1 MKVVFEGRAFREL
14 RQWAETDP
22 KTVKK
27 IFRLIDDIDRDPF
40 HGLGFPEPLK
50 HELAG
55 FGRDRSTRKID
66 SSMKLPMVSFGLP
79 LARHITIDIKL
90 LILIEFRQCS

>member
-1 MKVVFEGRAFREL
+1 MQVLFEVRAFHEL

-40 HGLGFPEPLK
+40 HGLGWPEPLK
-50 HELAG
+50 YELSG
-55 FGRDRSTRKID
+55 FWSRQINAKDRLVYEVRDDVIRIGSCKTHYGDR
-66 SSMKLPMVSFGLP
+66 
-79 LARHITIDIKL
+79 
-90 LILIEFRQCS
+90 

>member
-1 MKVVFEGRAFREL
+1 MKVIFEGRAFREL
-14 RQWAETDP
+14 REWAETDP

-55 FGRDRSTRKID
+55 FWSRQINEKDRLVYGVHSGVIQVASCKTHY
-66 SSMKLPMVSFGLP
+66 
-79 LARHITIDIKL
+79 A
-90 LILIEFRQCS
+90 